1 MLGYSLLVGIILQIN
16 RIKTSATQ
24 ILVNYMLSAAL
35 AIREVF
41 MWTPTNL
48 RVTTVIQLYSSL
60 EIK

>member
-48 RVTTVIQLYSSL
+48 RVTTVIQLYPSL